1 MDGVLNVLKPAGM
14 TSFDVIARLRRIY
27 GQKKI
32 GHGGTLD
39 PMAAGVLPVFLGRA
53 TRLIEYAPIHRKT
66 YEAEFLMGFSTDTE
80 DATGTVIET
89 GDVPTDISI
98 WEKAAPAFRGDILQR
113 PSSYSAIKVNGERAY
128 KLAREGE
135 TVELPARPVTI
146 YDLTIREIAPPIL
159 RLSVTCSA
167 GTYIRALGRDL
178 GKAAGTPLTM
188 SFLLRSHMGPFSID
202 EAKTLEEIEADPAAA
217 LMTDIRPI
225 LADLPQVELAGDKA
239 KDFLQGKRLRVGG
252 KDQEVVATFSGT
264 RFLGTGEVKRGVLHP
279 KKVFN

>member
-53 TRLIEYAPIHRKT
+53 TRLIEYAPIHQKT
-66 YEAEFLMGFSTDTE
+66 YEAEFLMGFRTDTE
-80 DATGTVIET
+80 DATGEVVET
-89 GDVPTDISI
+89 GPIPTDTSI
-98 WEKAAPAFRGDILQR
+98 WEKAAVPFRGEILQR

-128 KLAREGE
+128 KLAREGKA
-135 TVELPARPVTI
+135 VELPARPVTI
-146 YDLTIREIAPPIL
+146 YDLTIRDIEPPKI

-178 GKAAGTPLTM
+178 GEAAGCPLTM
-188 SFLLRSHMGPFSID
+188 SFLLRGHMGPFSVAD
-202 EAKTLEEIEADPAAA
+202 AKTLEEIEAQPEAS

-225 LADLPQVELAGDKA
+225 LSALPSISLSEKEGA
-239 KDFLQGKRLRVGG
+239 DFLQGKRLRTRQSPV
-252 KDQEVVATFSGT
+252 DVAAVFTGT
-264 RFLGTGEVKRGVLHP
+264 RFLGTASVARGVIHP